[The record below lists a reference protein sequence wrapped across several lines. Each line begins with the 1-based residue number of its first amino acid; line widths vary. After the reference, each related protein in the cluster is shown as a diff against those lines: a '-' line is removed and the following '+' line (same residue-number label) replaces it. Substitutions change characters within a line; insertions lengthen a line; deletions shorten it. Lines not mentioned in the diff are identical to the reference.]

1 MSNTPFLTIDHITK
15 WYPHKDGKIHLFQSR
30 EKRSWVKAVDD
41 VFLTMNRGE
50 VLGIIGE
57 SGCGK
62 STLGRRLARR
72 LGAEFADT
80 DALIERRE
88 GASVADVFRYE
99 GEERFREVEREVL
112 EQTLAGTA
120 AVVSTGGG
128 LPVWRDNMARMNAAG
143 FTVYLRREAE
153 QIARR
158 LSPYGRQKRPR
169 LRGLDDAELVEFMS
183 RDMAVREPFYA
194 QAQLIVDCGE
204 LSDDEVVET
213 ILRHTM
219 QNE

>member
-1 MSNTPFLTIDHITK
+1 MLDTKGCRGQLMNIAQRLLSIDS
-15 WYPHKDGKIHLFQSR
+15 PS
-30 EKRSWVKAVDD
+30 
-41 VFLTMNRGE
+41 
-50 VLGIIGE
+50 
-57 SGCGK
+57 
-62 STLGRRLARR
+62 
-72 LGAEFADT
+72 
-80 DALIERRE
+80 
-88 GASVADVFRYE
+88 
-99 GEERFREVEREVL
+99 
-112 EQTLAGTA
+112 
-120 AVVSTGGG
+120 
-128 LPVWRDNMARMNAAG
+128 G
-143 FTVYLRREAE
+143 FTDQVVREAE

-183 RDMAVREPFYA
+183 RDMAAREPFYA

>member
-1 MSNTPFLTIDHITK
+1 MKPLFL
-15 WYPHKDGKIHLFQSR
+15 
-30 EKRSWVKAVDD
+30 
-41 VFLTMNRGE
+41 
-50 VLGIIGE
+50 IGYM
-57 SGCGK
+57 GCGK

-128 LPVWRDNMARMNAAG
+128 LPVWRDSMARMNAAG
-143 FTVYLRREAE
+143 FTIYLRREAE

-158 LSPYGRQKRPR
+158 LSPYGR
-169 LRGLDDAELVEFMS
+169 
-183 RDMAVREPFYA
+183 
-194 QAQLIVDCGE
+194 
-204 LSDDEVVET
+204 
-213 ILRHTM
+213 
-219 QNE
+219 